1 MENEN
6 PRSKSGTSLGMNEQF
21 KKATV
26 EMLVLYIIKDKP
38 MYVYQITNELYLR
51 SKDAFDVATLYPAMY
66 RLTKFEYLV
75 EVEMPKEA
83 VTRRKRRYYQITE
96 SGLKHLS
103 ELLAEYEQLSTG
115 VKDVLSYDP
124 NKEQV

>member
-6 PRSKSGTSLGMNEQF
+6 PRAKSGTSLGMNEQF

-75 EVEMPKEA
+75 EVEMPKET
-83 VTRRKRRYYQITE
+83 VTKRKRRYYQITE

>member
-103 ELLAEYEQLSTG
+103 KLLAEYEQLSTG